1 MLAKFMLM
9 QAVTM
14 MWGCHLRNSDHKML
28 LIVSTAPTQRC
39 EDVGGK
45 MYIFQSL
52 EEGEMRNDAY
62 SVWGFLSG

>member
-1 MLAKFMLM
+1 MMVKFMLT

-39 EDVGGK
+39 EDVEAGGNVH
-45 MYIFQSL
+45 L
-52 EEGEMRNDAY
+52 PEAGRGRNAE
-62 SVWGFLSG
+62 